1 MEVLHH
7 LSAGFEVAL
16 TPINILYCW
25 VGALLGTVV
34 GVIPGLGPVTTI
46 AMLLPITFK
55 MPAVS
60 SLIMLSGI
68 YYGAHHAGATG
79 AVMLNM
85 PGDPTAIVVCL
96 DGHPMAK
103 KGRAGPALAATAFA
117 SFFAGC
123 VSILVLAVLT
133 PPLTQLALHF
143 QSAEYAATIVL
154 ALVSVSVISSAL
166 PVTTVSMAVLGLLL
180 GSIGTDLDSGVE
192 RLTMGLP
199 NLSDGINIIAL
210 VVGLFAFAQII
221 PYLTHKLPPQM
232 APSKITGLLP
242 NRDEWRRM
250 WRPILRGT
258 GLGSILGIFPGTGPL
273 IASFAAYTM
282 ERYIAKDPSRFG
294 HGAIEGVAGPEAANN
309 ASAMTHFIPM
319 LTLGIPAGPAMAL
332 LLAALMIQ
340 GVSPGPEFIHQHA
353 TLFWGVIA
361 SMWIGNFMLLFLN
374 LPLIGLWVRL
384 LTIPYRYLY
393 PFVLFSCCVGIYAIN
408 NQAADV
414 IMAAIIGLF
423 GVLFR
428 WIHCPPEPLVL
439 GFILEPVLE
448 DNFRR
453 AMLIARG
460 DPLIFIE
467 RPVSLFILLL
477 SLGLLVL
484 FSLPSA
490 RRRVS
495 RAAHVTEG

>member
-1 MEVLHH
+1 MEILHS
-7 LSAGFEVAL
+7 LSAGFGVAL

-25 VGALLGTVV
+25 IGALLGTLV

-55 MPAVS
+55 MPVVS

-85 PGDPTAIVVCL
+85 PGDPTAIVICL

-103 KGRAGPALAATAFA
+103 QGRAGPALSASAFA

-123 VSILVLAVLT
+123 ASLIVLMVFT
-133 PPLTQLALHF
+133 PPLTRLALHF

-154 ALVSVSVISSAL
+154 ALVSVSVISSAS
-166 PVTTVSMAVLGLLL
+166 PITTMSMAVLGLLL
-180 GSIGTDLDSGVE
+180 GSVGTDLDSGVE

-199 NLSDGINIIAL
+199 SLSDGVNIIAL

-221 PYLTHKLPPQM
+221 PYLTQKSPPQM
-232 APSKITGLLP
+232 ATGKITGLLP
-242 NRDEWRRM
+242 SRDDLGRM

-258 GLGSILGIFPGTGPL
+258 GLGSIIGIFPGTGPL

-282 ERYIAKDPSRFG
+282 ERRLAKEPARFG
-294 HGAIEGVAGPEAANN
+294 NGAIEGVAGPEAANN

-340 GVSPGPEFIHQHA
+340 GISPGPEFINQHSIV
-353 TLFWGVIA
+353 FWGVIA
-361 SMWIGNFMLLFLN
+361 SMWIGNIMLLFLN
-374 LPLIGLWVRL
+374 LPLIGIWVRL
-384 LTIPYRYLY
+384 LAIPYRYLY

-453 AMLIARG
+453 AMLLSRG
-460 DPLIFIE
+460 DPLIFVE
-467 RPVSLFILLL
+467 RPLSLIILLL
-477 SLGLLVL
+477 SLTLLAV
-484 FSLPSA
+484 FSAPAA
-490 RRRVS
+490 RRRINRAVS
-495 RAAHVTEG
+495 